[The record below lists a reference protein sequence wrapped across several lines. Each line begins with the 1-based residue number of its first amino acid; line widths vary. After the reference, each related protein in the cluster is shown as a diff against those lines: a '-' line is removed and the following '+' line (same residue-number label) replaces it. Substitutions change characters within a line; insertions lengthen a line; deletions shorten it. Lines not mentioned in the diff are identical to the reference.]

1 MIILIPLG
9 GLGQRFKDLGYKL
22 PKPLINVMGKP
33 IIFWLLDNIN
43 MNNMELIYIPYNKE
57 LSKYNF
63 EERLLKRYPNNNFKF
78 LKLTENTRGA
88 AETINISLNKLEIN
102 DQEILCLDGDNFYL
116 TDIVSKWNKK
126 NRIIIFKDNSTETV
140 YSYIKLNKESKVL
153 EIKEKNKI
161 SDIACSGAYGFNS
174 WKKFNQYCKKVIDNN
189 IMQKNEFYTSTVIQE
204 MINDSINFDISHVD
218 NEKYICLGTPLHV
231 RLFCNNFPR
240 INALNNEKML
250 QSNRYC
256 FDLDNTL
263 VTFPKIPNDYN
274 SVLPI
279 EKNINFL
286 RYLKRLGHII
296 IIYTARRMKTH
307 NGNVGK
313 ISADIGRITFD
324 TLEKFNIPY
333 DEIYFG
339 KPYADFY
346 IDDLAISSYENLEKE
361 LGFYKSD
368 ILPRDFNSIENT
380 SIQTCK
386 KSSSDLSGEIYYYLN
401 IPNQIK
407 DIFPVMLNY
416 DKKNKWYEMEKI
428 NGIPISKLYL
438 DQELTKNQLYHIF
451 GSIIRIQSCDIEN
464 KNVNIYQNYC
474 QKLKKRYKEYDY
486 FKFKD
491 SEVIFN
497 ELYNKLES
505 YEKNQLGKVTVI
517 HGDTVFTNILINEF
531 GKIKFIDMRGKQGEI
546 LTINGD
552 WLYDWAKLYQ
562 SLVGYDEILENKYI
576 NLEYKK
582 SLIEHFKGL
591 FIEKYSQNDFNNMK
605 LVTKSLLFSLIP
617 LHNNDKCIEYYNL
630 ILTI

>member
-1 MIILIPLG
+1 MIVLIPLG
-9 GLGQRFKDLGYKL
+9 GIGKRFKDLGYKL

-33 IIFWLLDNIN
+33 VIFWLLDNIN
-43 MNNMELIYIPYNKE
+43 LNNIDLVYIPYNKE
-57 LSKYNF
+57 LAQYNF
-63 EERLLKRYPNNNFKF
+63 EDKILKRYPNNNFKF
-78 LKLTENTRGA
+78 FKLNENTRGA
-88 AETINISLNKLEIN
+88 AETIHISLNKLKID

-116 TDIVSKWNKK
+116 VDIVNKWNSK
-126 NRIIIFKDNSTETV
+126 NRIIIFKDNSTEEV
-140 YSYIKLNKESKVL
+140 YSYVKLNDSKVL
-153 EIKEKNKI
+153 EIKEKCKI
-161 SDIACSGAYGFNS
+161 SNNACSGAYGFSS
-174 WKKFNQYCKKVIDNN
+174 WKQLNSYCKKIIDNN
-189 IMQKNEFYTSTVIQE
+189 IKQKNEFYTSTVIQE
-204 MINDSINFDISHVD
+204 MIKDKISFDVSFVNND
-218 NEKYICLGTPLHV
+218 KYICLGTPLHV

-240 INALNNEKML
+240 INALNNKKML
-250 QSNRYC
+250 QTNRYC

-263 VTFPKIPNDYN
+263 VTFPKIPNDYT

-286 RYLKRLGHII
+286 RYLKKLGHII

-307 NGNVGK
+307 KGTVGK

-368 ILPRDFNSIENT
+368 ILPRDFNTIEST
-380 SIQTCK
+380 SVQTCK
-386 KSSSDLSGEIYYYLN
+386 KSSDDLSGEIYYYLN

-416 DKKNKWYEMEKI
+416 DENSKWYEMEKV

-438 DQELTKNQLYHIF
+438 DQELTKDQLYHIF
-451 GSIIRIQSCDIEN
+451 GSIVRIQTCNIEN
-464 KNVNIYQNYC
+464 KYVDIYQNYC
-474 QKLKKRYKEYDY
+474 YKLKKRYEEYDY
-486 FKFKD
+486 SKFKD
-491 SEVIFN
+491 SEIIFN
-497 ELYNKLES
+497 ELYNKLEN
-505 YEKNQLGKVTVI
+505 YEKNQLGKITVI

-531 GKIKFIDMRGKQGEI
+531 GKIKFIDMRGKQGNE

-552 WLYDWAKLYQ
+552 WLYDWAKVYQ
-562 SLVGYDEILENKYI
+562 SLVGYDEILESKYV

-582 SLIEHFKGL
+582 SLIEYFKQL
-591 FIEKYSQNDFNNMK
+591 FIEKYSQNDFDNMK
-605 LVTKSLLFSLIP
+605 LITKSLLFSLIP
-617 LHNNDKCIEYYNL
+617 LHDNSKCNEYYEL
-630 ILTI
+630 ILKI

>member
-9 GLGQRFKDLGYKL
+9 GLGKRFKDLGYKL

-174 WKKFNQYCKKVIDNN
+174 WKKLNQYCKKVIDNN

-218 NEKYICLGTPLHV
+218 NDKYICLGTPLHV

-263 VTFPKIPNDYN
+263 VTFPKIPNDYT

-324 TLEKFNIPY
+324 TLEKLNIPY

-386 KSSSDLSGEIYYYLN
+386 KSSTDLSGEIYYYLN

-416 DKKNKWYEMEKI
+416 DKNNKWYEMEKI

-451 GSIIRIQSCDIEN
+451 GSIIRIQSCDIES
-464 KNVNIYQNYC
+464 KHINIYQNYAN
-474 QKLKKRYKEYDY
+474 KLKKRYEEYDY
-486 FKFKD
+486 SKFKN
-491 SEVIFN
+491 SQLMFN
-497 ELYNKLES
+497 DLYKKLQS
-505 YEKNQLGKVTVI
+505 YEKDKLGKVTVI

-531 GKIKFIDMRGKQGEI
+531 GKIKFIDMRGQQGDI

-562 SLVGYDEILENKYI
+562 SLVGYDEILEGKYV
-576 NLEYKK
+576 NLEYKN
-582 SLIEHFKGL
+582 SLIEYFKEL
-591 FIEKYSQNDFNNMK
+591 FIEKCSQSDFDNVK
-605 LVTKSLLFSLIP
+605 LITKSLLFSLIP

-630 ILTI
+630 ILRI

>member
-1 MIILIPLG
+1 MIVLIPLG
-9 GLGQRFKDLGYKL
+9 GIGKRFKDLGYKL

-43 MNNMELIYIPYNKE
+43 LNSLDLVYIPYNKE
-57 LSKYNF
+57 LSQYNF
-63 EERLLKRYPNNNFKF
+63 EERILKRYPNNKFKF
-78 LKLTENTRGA
+78 LKLNENTRGA
-88 AETINISLNKLEIN
+88 AETIHISLNNLQIDDK
-102 DQEILCLDGDNFYL
+102 EILCLDGDNFYL
-116 TDIVSKWNKK
+116 TDIVNKWNSK
-126 NRIIIFKDNSTETV
+126 NRIIVFKDNSTEEV
-140 YSYIKLNKESKVL
+140 YSYVKLNDTKVL
-153 EIKEKNKI
+153 EIKEKCKI
-161 SDIACSGAYGFNS
+161 SNNACSGAYGFSS
-174 WKKFNQYCKKVIDNN
+174 WKQLNYYCKKIIDNN
-189 IMQKNEFYTSTVIQE
+189 IKQKNEFYTSTVIQE
-204 MINDSINFDISHVD
+204 MIKDKISFDISYVST
-218 NEKYICLGTPLHV
+218 NKYICLGTPLHV

-240 INALNNEKML
+240 INALNNQKML

-263 VTFPKIPNDYN
+263 VSFPKIPNDYT

-286 RYLKRLGHII
+286 RYLKKLGHTI

-313 ISADIGRITFD
+313 IIADIGRITFD

-386 KSSSDLSGEIYYYLN
+386 KSSDDLSGEIYYYLN

-407 DIFPVMLNY
+407 DMFPVMLNY
-416 DKKNKWYEMEKI
+416 DENNKSYEMEKI
-428 NGIPISKLYL
+428 NGIPISKIYL
-438 DQELTKNQLYHIF
+438 DQELTKDQLYHIF
-451 GSIIRIQSCDIEN
+451 GSIIRIQTCNIET
-464 KNVNIYQNYC
+464 KNVNIYHNYC
-474 QKLKKRYKEYDY
+474 HKLKKRYEGYDY
-486 FKFKD
+486 SKFKN
-491 SEVIFN
+491 SEIIFN

-505 YEKNQLGKVTVI
+505 YEKNQLGKITVI

-531 GKIKFIDMRGKQGEI
+531 GKIKFIDMRGKQGDE

-562 SLVGYDEILENKYI
+562 SLVGYDEILENKYV
-576 NLEYKK
+576 NLDYKK
-582 SLIEHFKGL
+582 SLIEYFKKL
-591 FIEKYSQNDFNNMK
+591 FIEKYSQNDFDNMK

-617 LHNNDKCIEYYNL
+617 LHNNSKCNEYYEL
-630 ILTI
+630 ILKM